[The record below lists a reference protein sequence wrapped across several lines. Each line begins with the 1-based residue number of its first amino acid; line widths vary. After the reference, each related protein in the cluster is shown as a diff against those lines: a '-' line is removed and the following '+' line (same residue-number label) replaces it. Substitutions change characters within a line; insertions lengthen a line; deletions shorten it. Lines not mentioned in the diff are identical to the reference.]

1 MLREFEINYYFFCVF
16 RFNGLEEDR
25 EKGDKGEGDKEKA
38 GFEGDEE
45 KGVSF

>member
-1 MLREFEINYYFFCVF
+1 LKLIIIFFCVF

-25 EKGDKGEGDKEKA
+25 EKRDKGEGDKEKA

>member
-1 MLREFEINYYFFCVF
+1 LKLIIIIFCVF
-16 RFNGLEEDR
+16 RFSATEEDR
-25 EKGDKGEGDKEKA
+25 DKGEGDKEKA